1 LIKWV
6 NHIGVAVRSLQ
17 ERVPLY
23 RALGLE
29 VAAGEEVPSEMVR
42 VAFFSAGG
50 TRIELLEPTAPDSPI
65 AKFIAARGEGLH
77 HICLEVDDIRATMA
91 ELAGQGFR
99 LVSEEPKPGAHG
111 SQVCFIHP
119 KSAGG
124 VLIELCQ
131 GGE

>member
-1 LIKWV
+1 VIKGV
-6 NHIGVAVRSLQ
+6 DHIGVAVRSLQ

-29 VAAGEEVPSEMVR
+29 VAGGEEVASEMVR
-42 VAFFSAGG
+42 VAFFSVGG
-50 TRIELLEPTAPDSPI
+50 TRIELLEPTTPDSPI
-65 AKFIAARGEGLH
+65 AKFIATRGEGLH
-77 HICLEVDDIRATMA
+77 HISLEVKDIRATMR
-91 ELAGQGFR
+91 ELAARGFE
-99 LVSEEPKPGAHG
+99 LLSSEPRPGAHG
-111 SQVCFIHP
+111 TLVCFIRP